1 MIAVSVDEGSLREVE
16 AALLAAGQ
24 NPKAEMKRVLNQ
36 VAGETEKKLY
46 QKVMETY
53 TVKRRAFPKDI
64 LKLKKAA
71 QSNLKAVILVQSG
84 PPALR
89 RGFKVKKNG
98 DMKELGVDGR
108 KAFVTTMHNSGEG
121 AEDHV
126 AVFQRIGKGRIM
138 NQPGSH
144 SRASGKRL
152 EKLRKNDH
160 RAAIKELFG
169 PSASKMSEVMF
180 LEMYGD
186 VGRVLLNEM
195 QKAISQGGKK

>member
-98 DMKELGVDGR
+98 KK
-108 KAFVTTMHNSGEG
+108 KA
-121 AEDHV
+121 AQ
-126 AVFQRIGKGRIM
+126 AVV
-138 NQPGSH
+138 
-144 SRASGKRL
+144 
-152 EKLRKNDH
+152 KLSLIH
-160 RAAIKELFG
+160 I
-169 PSASKMSEVMF
+169 
-180 LEMYGD
+180 
-186 VGRVLLNEM
+186 
-195 QKAISQGGKK
+195 